1 MPVEDQPEQNS
12 QQSLPPRQIPMP
24 LGISES
30 MTYENFF
37 SGADDTLVQACIAI
51 SRGDGEQQVY
61 IHGGKG
67 SGKTHLLN
75 ACCHAAVSE
84 GFRIAYLPAAMVSSP
99 EVLHG
104 LESLDLICIDDI
116 HHLPESGELPLFG
129 LYNQLREY
137 GGRLVLSA
145 DRAPVSLTVKLADL
159 RSRLGWGPVFNLPR
173 LSDEQ
178 VLAAFTSRA
187 RLMGLE
193 LQDEVVEFLFSRRQ
207 RDLGS
212 LIESLDT
219 LLDAAMV
226 SKRRVTIPFIKDV
239 FNL

>member
-1 MPVEDQPEQNS
+1 M
-12 QQSLPPRQIPMP
+12 
-24 LGISES
+24 
-30 MTYENFF
+30 
-37 SGADDTLVQACIAI
+37 
-51 SRGDGEQQVY
+51 
-61 IHGGKG
+61 
-67 SGKTHLLN
+67 
-75 ACCHAAVSE
+75 
-84 GFRIAYLPAAMVSSP
+84 
-99 EVLHG
+99 LHG